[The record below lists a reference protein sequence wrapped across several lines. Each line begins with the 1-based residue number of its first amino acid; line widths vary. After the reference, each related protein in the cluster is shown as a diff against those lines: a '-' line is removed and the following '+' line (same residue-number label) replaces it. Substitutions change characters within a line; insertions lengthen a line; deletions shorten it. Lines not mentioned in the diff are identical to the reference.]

1 MPTARTADGNG
12 LDGHV
17 TRGVYK
23 DNAFSL
29 LPPSMLVRGTRSHER
44 PQIVL
49 SLCLAL
55 KAMTNKGGRKP
66 CDCKLGGCQL
76 LPGLSLVCSDP

>member
-1 MPTARTADGNG
+1 MPTARMADGDG

-17 TRGVYK
+17 TRDMYK

-29 LPPSMLVRGTRSHER
+29 LLPSELVRRTSSHER
-44 PQIVL
+44 AQIVS

-66 CDCKLGGCQL
+66 RDCKLGGCQL